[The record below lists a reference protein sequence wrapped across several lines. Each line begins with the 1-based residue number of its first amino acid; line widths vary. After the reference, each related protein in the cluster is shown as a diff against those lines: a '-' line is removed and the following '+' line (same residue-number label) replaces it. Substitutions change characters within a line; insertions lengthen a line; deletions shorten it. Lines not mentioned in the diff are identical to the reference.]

1 MIGLTERNWLMDV
14 FLLWHT
20 HEMADGEEDDKL
32 IGVYATEADAEAA
45 RLRMLHQPGFRELP
59 EGFQVGR
66 YTVGKDNWTEGFVT
80 ITNESLLS
88 EQGNSHPV

>member
-1 MIGLTERNWLMDV
+1 MDV

-45 RLRMLHQPGFRELP
+45 RPRMLQQPGFRELP
-59 EGFQVGR
+59 EGFQVCR
-66 YTVGKDNWTEGFVT
+66 YIVGKDEWIEGFVT
-80 ITNESLLS
+80 ITHE
-88 EQGNSHPV
+88 